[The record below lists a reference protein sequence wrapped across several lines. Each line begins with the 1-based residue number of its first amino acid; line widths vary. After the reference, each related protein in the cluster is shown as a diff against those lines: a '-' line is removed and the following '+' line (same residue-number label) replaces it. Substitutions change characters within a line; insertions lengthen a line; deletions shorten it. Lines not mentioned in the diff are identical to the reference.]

1 MGRQRHR
8 EVKQYVNVQ
17 PADKGQSQELNPGNL
32 IITSDCLPHTASM
45 WCDMASVLK
54 ELAN

>member
-17 PADKGQSQELNPGNL
+17 PADKGQSQELNPGKVA
-32 IITSDCLPHTASM
+32 ITSVFPILLY
-45 WCDMASVLK
+45 VV
-54 ELAN
+54 